1 MSRLLELL
9 QEKPL
14 TLVVELPES
23 TVEMAKAAED
33 AGAQAL
39 IIKHGFDD
47 EKILESV
54 SIPVGLDISKEIP
67 EDVDRLINMN
77 FDFINFP
84 PESID
89 KYVSSPK
96 GKIVSLDDNYNLDK
110 LMSVNEESVEG
121 INAAIVPIHQQV
133 KDLLVGDLQNYI
145 AIALSSNLPV
155 LIPTQRSIKISEVPI
170 IWDTGAKGL
179 ILTKTVLGDT
189 VKSVS
194 KAVKEYKIAVD
205 GIDPDA

>member
-39 IIKHGFDD
+39 MIKHGFDD